1 MQYFWLDLRILKH
14 PIVMFLWFFR
24 VIKANFLAVVC
35 FGYYILCVF
44 VLGIFS
50 VILSFQRGEAEQSY
64 LILSCYFT
72 LKYICQVIFM
82 LTSGI
87 GKKNKFDQF
96 FIGET
101 IFCLLF
107 WLFFISIQNHD
118 DNDVLRDLLLF
129 VQFKKREKY
138 LWKRVTFHKLYL
150 K

>member
-14 PIVMFLWFFR
+14 PIVIFLWFFR

-35 FGYYILCVF
+35 FGYYILFVF

-72 LKYICQVIFM
+72 LKYICQVIFT
-82 LTSGI
+82 LTYVI
-87 GKKNKFDQF
+87 GKNNKFDQF

-107 WLFFISIQNHD
+107 W
-118 DNDVLRDLLLF
+118 
-129 VQFKKREKY
+129 
-138 LWKRVTFHKLYL
+138 
-150 K
+150 